1 MNYMV
6 SNLYARVELQLLM
19 NLTAK
24 AIQQPAERIWTLSSA
39 DALRAYATYTNRHL
53 QGGASRQLLQRMNSE
68 AYLMGCRLRRLFFVR
83 SNKAAQR
90 LVVKLYRHIGI
101 NMQFTA
107 DDELCFHSCYFSR
120 FYTPAVCRAASV
132 LDDGIIRGITGLAE
146 GELHFSQRITEGCS
160 CCKAVIKNEP
170 NKNINI

>member
-1 MNYMV
+1 MRHGRTAN
-6 SNLYARVELQLLM
+6 NAR
-19 NLTAK
+19 
-24 AIQQPAERIWTLSSA
+24 
-39 DALRAYATYTNRHL
+39 
-53 QGGASRQLLQRMNSE
+53 ASK
-68 AYLMGCRLRRLFFVR
+68 LFFVR

-101 NMQFTA
+101 NMEFTA

-120 FYTPAVCRAASV
+120 FYTPAVCRAASA
-132 LDDGIIRGITGLAE
+132 LDDGILRGITGLAA